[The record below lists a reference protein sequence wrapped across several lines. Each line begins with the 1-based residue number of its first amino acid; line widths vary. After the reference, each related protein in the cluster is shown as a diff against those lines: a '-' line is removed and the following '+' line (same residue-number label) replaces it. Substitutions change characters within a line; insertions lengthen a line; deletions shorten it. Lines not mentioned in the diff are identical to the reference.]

1 MVPVDDRLLRLGVL
15 ASHSGT
21 NLQAIIDACRRG
33 LLDARVCTVI
43 SNNSRSGALQRARHE
58 GIPSYHLSG
67 VTHPDEDGLDSAI
80 LRVLES
86 HDVELVALAGYM
98 KRVGPSVLARYD
110 RRILNTHPAL
120 LPGFGGEGMYGRFVH
135 EAVLAAGAATTG
147 ATVHLVD
154 ERYDHGPIVAQR
166 EAPVLVGDTVDSL
179 SARVLR
185 EEHRLYVETLQRVAA
200 GEIDLDAVGG

>member
-1 MVPVDDRLLRLGVL
+1 MDRPLKLGVL

-43 SNNSRSGALQRARHE
+43 SNNSRSGALRRARRE
-58 GIPSYHLSG
+58 GIPCYHLSS
-67 VTHPDEDGLDSAI
+67 VTHPVEEELDSAI

-86 HDVELVALAGYM
+86 HNVELVALAGYM
-98 KRVGPSVLARYD
+98 KRIGPRVLARYD

-120 LPGFGGEGMYGRFVH
+120 LPRFGGEGMYGRFVH
-135 EAVLAAGAATTG
+135 EAVLAAGVETTG
-147 ATVHLVD
+147 ATIHLVD

-166 EAPVLVGDTVDSL
+166 EVPVLAGDTVDSL

-185 EEHRLYVETLQRVAA
+185 EEHRLYVETLRRVAG